1 MIKVIKSV
9 LGSLIILSCMGTF
22 SLLSDNPNSSS
33 HYIVS
38 MSLDDYRSYILQN
51 RPLDRLFMIDRI
63 CYFLVQAGELNT
75 LNRSGVP
82 FDEHDRVFGGLN
94 TYKSSGSTGDYHT
107 YTETVEFLQDL
118 VERFP
123 GLAQL
128 VSTGQSL
135 EGREIYVLKISDHVS
150 VDESEPNV
158 FISGC
163 HHAREWISVEIPLL
177 FARYLLENYNSHQQ
191 LTDIVNGG
199 QIYIMPVQNP
209 DGLEFSIHTYRWWRK
224 NRRYNGDMSWGV
236 DTNRNYGYEWGYD
249 DLGSSPVPDD
259 AVYRGPYAFSE
270 PETQAV
276 RGFLLNHPP
285 SGALNFHNYSQLI
298 LYPWGYTAIPTVDD
312 AEMEAIA
319 RRMAELI
326 FEVNGRIYLYGAGAV
341 AIYPT
346 NGDTDDWIYG
356 TFGSPSYTVEL
367 PPELYIEGGF
377 FTSQEMIDSVF
388 SEMLP
393 AMLYFCNHIV
403 QINPPGI
410 QE

>member
-1 MIKVIKSV
+1 MIKVIKLV

-22 SLLSDNPNSSS
+22 SLLSDNPNSMSR
-33 HYIVS
+33 HIVS
-38 MSLDDYRSYILQN
+38 MSLDDYRAYILQN
-51 RPLDRLFMIDRI
+51 RPLDRLFMMNRV
-63 CYFLVQAGELNT
+63 CYFLVQSSELNA
-75 LNRSGVP
+75 LNRSGVS
-82 FDEHDRVFGGLN
+82 FDQHNQGFGGLN
-94 TYKSSGSTGDYHT
+94 MYKSSGSTGDYHT
-107 YTETVEFLQDL
+107 YAETVEFMKDL

-123 GLAQL
+123 DLAQL

-150 VDESEPNV
+150 IDESEPNI

-191 LTDIVNGG
+191 STDMVNGG
-199 QIYIMPVQNP
+199 QIYIMPIQNP
-209 DGLEFSIHTYRWWRK
+209 DGLEYSIHTYRWWRK
-224 NRRYNGDMSWGV
+224 NRRYNGNLSWGV
-236 DTNRNYGYEWGYD
+236 DPNRNYGYKWGFD
-249 DLGSSPVPDD
+249 NIGSSPVPEDG
-259 AVYRGPYAFSE
+259 VYRGPYAFSE

-276 RGFLLNHPP
+276 RDFLLNHPP

-326 FEVNGRIYLYGAGAV
+326 FEVNGRVYLYGAGAL

-356 TFGSPSYTVEL
+356 TFGTPSYTVEL
-367 PPELYIEGGF
+367 PPEFYIDGGF
-377 FTSQEMIDSVF
+377 FTSQEMIDSAF

-393 AMLYFCNHIV
+393 AMLYFCTHII
-403 QINPPGI
+403 QINPLRI
-410 QE
+410 QQ